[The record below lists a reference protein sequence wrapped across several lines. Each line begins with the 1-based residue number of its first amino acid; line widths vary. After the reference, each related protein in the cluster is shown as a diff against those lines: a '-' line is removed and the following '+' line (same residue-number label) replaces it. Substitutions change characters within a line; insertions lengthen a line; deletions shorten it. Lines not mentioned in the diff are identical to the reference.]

1 MQYYCGAMTDPAQI
15 PPADPTEQRFDKARS
30 PGYLANHMARLFATR
45 LTEAVRPLGLAPA
58 QFMVLLELWDEDG
71 LTQADLVARLDVEQ
85 ATMAGTLGRMAR
97 DGLVTYRPHPSD
109 RRARTVHLT
118 ETARA
123 LQGPATEAA
132 AGVNRRALGS
142 LSPQKAAEFV
152 DLMSVIIEN
161 LRRRG

>member
-1 MQYYCGAMTDPAQI
+1 MTDPAQI
-15 PPADPTEQRFDKARS
+15 PPSAPADDASRPFDKGRS

-58 QFMVLLELWDEDG
+58 QFMVLLELWEEDG

-85 ATMAGTLGRMAR
+85 ATMAGTLSRMAR
-97 DGLVTYRPHPSD
+97 DGLVIYRPHPRD

-118 ETARA
+118 ERARA
-123 LQGPATEAA
+123 LQAPATEAA
-132 AGVNRRALGS
+132 ADVNRRALGA

-152 DLMSVIIEN
+152 DLMSEIIEN
-161 LRRRG
+161 LRSRG